1 VRTLERLGVAAA
13 FGLPGSFI
21 LPLYDALERSSIR
34 LISARHEQGAALMA
48 EGYAMARGEPALCLA
63 TAGPGATNLVT
74 GLACA
79 WADSQPM
86 LVIVGQVPA
95 AFLGRG
101 ALQEAG
107 GVGSRTVNQL
117 GLLSH
122 VCKGVR
128 RVGSAAEVEAALT
141 HAHHLATS
149 GRPGPVCLELG
160 VDVLNEAADWQGLPL
175 PRRVRPAS
183 KTVLLAEVACRL
195 LSADSPAVIAGAG
208 VIDSG
213 AAGLLLELAQ
223 ALHLPVATTLKGK
236 GALPED
242 HPLSLGC
249 LGLFGHNAA
258 NRYLRGAPDLI
269 VVLGAGLGE
278 FSTQV
283 YDPSLLAA
291 PIIRF
296 DIDPRPLPA
305 PFAAALDVPGDIRQ
319 NLRRLLRLLPRRGA
333 PQERVAS
340 LAGLKAA
347 TGHLNEEAA
356 ASDQAPMRPERLMA
370 ELRRALP
377 GDALVFSE
385 SVTWT
390 ERYLPC
396 LKAGTHRVGTGM
408 APIGFALPAALGAAA
423 ALPGRPVV
431 AVMGDGGFPLNGLEL
446 LTAAHYGLPVIALV
460 LNNGRYGSVFD
471 AQTFLFGGRHVGS
484 ELPAVDLAGL
494 AAALGVRSV
503 RIEAP
508 QEAGAAIEQALGA
521 AAPVL
526 VEAVIDPEARPPLKP
541 RYLQRTKAWRVPGYT
556 DSPTATQ
563 AIVGMLKE
571 A

>member
-1 VRTLERLGVAAA
+1 
-13 FGLPGSFI
+13 
-21 LPLYDALERSSIR
+21 
-34 LISARHEQGAALMA
+34 
-48 EGYAMARGEPALCLA
+48 
-63 TAGPGATNLVT
+63 
-74 GLACA
+74 
-79 WADSQPM
+79 
-86 LVIVGQVPA
+86 
-95 AFLGRG
+95 
-101 ALQEAG
+101 
-107 GVGSRTVNQL
+107 
-117 GLLSH
+117 
-122 VCKGVR
+122 
-128 RVGSAAEVEAALT
+128 
-141 HAHHLATS
+141 
-149 GRPGPVCLELG
+149 
-160 VDVLNEAADWQGLPL
+160 
-175 PRRVRPAS
+175 
-183 KTVLLAEVACRL
+183 
-195 LSADSPAVIAGAG
+195 
-208 VIDSG
+208 
-213 AAGLLLELAQ
+213 
-223 ALHLPVATTLKGK
+223 
-236 GALPED
+236 
-242 HPLSLGC
+242 
-249 LGLFGHNAA
+249 
-258 NRYLRGAPDLI
+258 
-269 VVLGAGLGE
+269 
-278 FSTQV
+278 
-283 YDPSLLAA
+283 
-291 PIIRF
+291 
-296 DIDPRPLPA
+296 
-305 PFAAALDVPGDIRQ
+305 
-319 NLRRLLRLLPRRGA
+319 
-333 PQERVAS
+333 
-340 LAGLKAA
+340 
-347 TGHLNEEAA
+347 
-356 ASDQAPMRPERLMA
+356 MA